1 MSGAPSRRHGR
12 RRPGPRPRR
21 AAGAGSSRVDITC
34 RAACADQTGKI
45 MWSGHRFWTR
55 AEDLQAL
62 WAQAAQRH
70 HRGVGGAGTDPQ
82 RLAAA
87 GRVVPAPRGDGGAGP
102 GRAVGG
108 SARLLRQPPQDR
120 PAGRRAAGSAA
131 AAAPRW
137 PPPETTNG
145 PGDPLRRAV
154 ELRSGLVR
162 RRSACMQRL
171 DALLEILGPDR
182 VAALGSDMPQTA
194 FKFLAGW
201 ANPHQAQAVG
211 RARLARWFPRQTPKA
226 WANDEPTPSSPPPR
240 PPWPCGTRWPGRP
253 GPGRRHRH
261 RGQPRPGALTPDRPP
276 R

>member
-1 MSGAPSRRHGR
+1 MSGAPPRRHGR

-55 AEDLQAL
+55 AEDLQAI

-70 HRGVGGAGTDPQ
+70 HRGVGAGTDPQ
-82 RLAAA
+82 RLGAA
-87 GRVVPAPRGDGGAGP
+87 GRVVPAPGRDGGAGP
-102 GRAVGG
+102 GRAVGR

-131 AAAPRW
+131 AVASRW

-182 VAALGSDMPQTA
+182 VAALGSDMPPTA

-253 GPGRRHRH
+253 GPGRRHHH